1 MVTRKILIF
10 TSVAC
15 IVACMLVSLLM
26 VSEARHPSVEAS
38 PPTIPAQSTQQIE
51 LACKRE
57 KAAPAPAPAPTPQPT
72 PEIENYDYVVRVV
85 MAESGNQSLEG
96 QMAVA
101 QCIANTSE
109 VEGMTLYEVVT
120 QPGQYADP
128 YPGQPN
134 AGVMEACER
143 VFKNGERVV
152 EDAIRWFYNPSRGYS
167 AWHESKTYVA
177 TIGDHR
183 FFA

>member
-1 MVTRKILIF
+1 MIRKILIF

-15 IVACMLVSLLM
+15 IVACMLVNLLI
-26 VSEARHPSVEAS
+26 VGEAKPPSVEAS
-38 PPTIPAQSTQQIE
+38 PPTIPAQPTQQVE
-51 LACKRE
+51 LASKLE
-57 KAAPAPAPAPTPQPT
+57 KVAPTPTPQPT

-101 QCIANTSE
+101 QCIANTAE
-109 VEGMTLYEVVT
+109 IEGMSLYEVVT

-134 AGVMEACER
+134 ASVEDACAR

-167 AWHESKTYVA
+167 AWHESKTYVT
-177 TIGDHR
+177 TIGAHK

>member
-1 MVTRKILIF
+1 MIRKILIF

-15 IVACMLVSLLM
+15 IVACMLVSVLM
-26 VSEARHPSVEAS
+26 VSDAKHPSVEAS
-38 PPTIPAQSTQQIE
+38 PPTITAQPTQQIE

-57 KAAPAPAPAPTPQPT
+57 KVAHTPQPT

-101 QCIANTSE
+101 QCIANTAE
-109 VEGMTLYEVVT
+109 VEGMTLYAVVT

-134 AGVMEACER
+134 ASVEDACAR

-152 EDAIRWFYNPSRGYS
+152 EDAIRWFYNPSHGYS
-167 AWHESKTYVA
+167 AWHESKTYVT
-177 TIGDHR
+177 TIGAHK

>member
-1 MVTRKILIF
+1 ML
-10 TSVAC
+10 
-15 IVACMLVSLLM
+15 IVAICLWVVVILLVVATELRY
-26 VSEARHPSVEAS
+26 VKQVEAVDVAPS
-38 PPTIPAQSTQQIE
+38 ATVELIIE
-51 LACKRE
+51 TPQPVATVV
-57 KAAPAPAPAPTPQPT
+57 PTPQPT

-101 QCIANTSE
+101 QCIANTAE
-109 VEGMTLYEVVT
+109 AEGMTLYEVVT

-134 AGVMEACER
+134 ASVEDACTR

-167 AWHESKTYVA
+167 AWHESKIYVT
-177 TIGDHR
+177 TIGAHK

>member
-1 MVTRKILIF
+1 MIRKILIF
-10 TSVAC
+10 TSVMCIAAC
-15 IVACMLVSLLM
+15 LLVGVLV
-26 VSEARHPSVEAS
+26 VSEAKHPSIEAS
-38 PPTIPAQSTQQIE
+38 PSTITPQPTQLIE

-57 KAAPAPAPAPTPQPT
+57 KVEPTPQPST
-72 PEIENYDYVVRVV
+72 EIENYDYVVKVV

-101 QCIANTSE
+101 QCIANTAE
-109 VEGMTLYEVVT
+109 VEGMSLYEVVT

-134 AGVMEACER
+134 ASVMDACDR

-152 EDAIRWFYNPSRGYS
+152 DEMIRWFYNPSSCYS
-167 AWHESKTYVA
+167 AWHESKTYVT
-177 TIGDHR
+177 TIGAHK